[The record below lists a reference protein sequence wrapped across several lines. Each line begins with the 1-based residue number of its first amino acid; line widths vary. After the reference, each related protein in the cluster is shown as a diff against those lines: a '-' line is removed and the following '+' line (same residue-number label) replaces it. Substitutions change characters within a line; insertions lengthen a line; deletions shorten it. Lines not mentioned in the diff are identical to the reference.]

1 MNYAQPLQKLIDA
14 LELLP
19 GIGNKSA
26 QRIALYLL
34 RTHEDRATNIANA
47 LLDLRV
53 KVKQCGNCFN
63 FSEHATC
70 PICQDSTRDRS
81 IITVIGDVRDLMA
94 LENSGTYHGMYHIL
108 GGLLNPMEGI
118 KPENLHIREL
128 INRLSDSEVKEIIL
142 ALNPTPEGDVTSL
155 YISRLIKPLGV
166 TVSRIAMGLP
176 VGGELDYA
184 DSMTIIRAMEGRTS
198 A

>member
-34 RTHEDRATNIANA
+34 RTQEDRATTIANA
-47 LLDLRV
+47 ILDLRV
-53 KVKQCGNCFN
+53 KVKQCTNCFN
-63 FSEHATC
+63 FSENSTC
-70 PICQDSTRDRS
+70 PVCQDSTRDRT

-94 LENSGTYHGMYHIL
+94 LENSGTYHGMYHVL

-118 KPENLHIREL
+118 KPEHLHVREL
-128 INRLSDSEVKEIIL
+128 ISRLSDGEVKEIIL

-155 YISRLIKPLGV
+155 YLSRLIKPLGV